1 MDATEKEKIPQL
13 MARIGAAAKAA
24 ARALALAPTEAKN
37 KALTE
42 AAQSLR
48 RRKNEILSAN
58 AKDMAAG
65 EDKGLSAPML
75 DRLALTDERLE
86 GMATGLDKIAKL
98 DDPIGTVLEDSERPN
113 GLRIQRVR
121 VPLGVIG
128 VIYESR
134 PNVTA
139 DAGSLCLKAGN
150 AVILRGGSES
160 FHSSLSLIHI

>member
-48 RRKNEILSAN
+48 RCKNEILSAT

-86 GMATGLDKIAKL
+86 GMATGLDKIANL
-98 DDPIGTVLEDSERPN
+98 DDPIGTVLEDRERPN

-128 VIYESR
+128 V
-134 PNVTA
+134 
-139 DAGSLCLKAGN
+139 
-150 AVILRGGSES
+150 
-160 FHSSLSLIHI
+160 